1 MGQWETIYDLDRDFT
16 HMSTTQKHPV
26 GKLCASLGQEKRK
39 YAADKW
45 CQTDRQIDR
54 QMVQKSAPAD
64 WGPNYNSVLGGF
76 F

>member
-1 MGQWETIYDLDRDFT
+1 MSVVWDRLGQWETIYDLDRDFT

-45 CQTDRQIDR
+45 CQTDRQTDWQIDGSKKCTCR
-54 QMVQKSAPAD
+54 
-64 WGPNYNSVLGGF
+64 LGA
-76 F
+76 